1 MGGDE
6 SAFEALYV
14 NHRQAIWAY
23 FFASCHDRDLAMDG
37 VQDVFL
43 QAWRCIDRLCVLSPV
58 QQKAWIYQ
66 TARRRL
72 IDIHRHQIVVDR
84 ENSKIDRDFHNPI
97 PADPGDL
104 IENREQ
110 LQAISHIVQSLPPKQ
125 REIFILA
132 TVGEM
137 ARTEIAQLLA
147 LRPATVRSRL
157 AAARRQ
163 VVLALRADDL
173 PPRFN
178 TTTTRRVTFDD
189 DQEQPQRH

>member
-14 NHRQAIWAY
+14 KHRQAIWAY
-23 FFASCHDRDLAMDG
+23 FFASWHDRDLAMDG

-72 IDIHRHQIVVDR
+72 IDSHRHQIVVDR

-104 IENREQ
+104 IEKREQ
-110 LQAISHIVQSLPPKQ
+110 LQAISLIVQSLPPKQ

-157 AAARRQ
+157 AAARRR
-163 VVLALRADDL
+163 VVLALRADDR

>member
-66 TARRRL
+66 TAGRRL
-72 IDIHRHQIVVDR
+72 IDSHRHQIVVDR
-84 ENSKIDRDFHNPI
+84 ENSKVDCDFHNPI
-97 PADPGDL
+97 SADPGRPHHSGHGWGNGTNGNCPVIGLKTSHRPFPTGSGASAGGPSTPGRRPSSKVQYDHDKAGDL
-104 IENREQ
+104 
-110 LQAISHIVQSLPPKQ
+110 
-125 REIFILA
+125 
-132 TVGEM
+132 
-137 ARTEIAQLLA
+137 
-147 LRPATVRSRL
+147 
-157 AAARRQ
+157 RR
-163 VVLALRADDL
+163 
-173 PPRFN
+173 
-178 TTTTRRVTFDD
+178 
-189 DQEQPQRH
+189 